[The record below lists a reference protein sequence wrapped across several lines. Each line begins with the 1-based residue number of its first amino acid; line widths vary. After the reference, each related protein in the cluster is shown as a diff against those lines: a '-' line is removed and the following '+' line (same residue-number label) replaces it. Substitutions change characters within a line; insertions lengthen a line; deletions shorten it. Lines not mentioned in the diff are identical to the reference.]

1 MNVNSVVAS
10 VAVVGVTVAAV
21 VSVVLFAA
29 VAVIVVVDGAVVV
42 VVAADVAGIVVDAA
56 VAVVGV
62 AEEAAVADAARHSFP
77 NDVVSANQHLV
88 RTAHHALLLSF
99 LHMLVLQQV
108 SLMNTVDLRFWLGQV
123 MVKLV
128 KVSLF
133 LLLLCLR

>member
-42 VVAADVAGIVVDAA
+42 VADVAGIVVDAA

-77 NDVVSANQHLV
+77 NDVFLQTNIWSGLPTTHYSSL
-88 RTAHHALLLSF
+88 F

-133 LLLLCLR
+133 LLL